1 MGPLSMKTA
10 MIPPLRVEPEFR
22 EQVLD
27 VLHQGES
34 LSAFTEASL
43 RAEIHRRT
51 AQREFIARGRAA
63 AEQAQRSG
71 RYIEADDMLA
81 QLAGR
86 LEAAPARKDDE

>member
-1 MGPLSMKTA
+1 MGAPAMKTA

-51 AQREFIARGRAA
+51 AQREFIARGRASA
-63 AEQAQRSG
+63 DKARGSG
-71 RYIEADDMLA
+71 RYVEADDMLA
-81 QLAGR
+81 QLAAR
-86 LEAAPARKDDE
+86 LEATPPREDDA